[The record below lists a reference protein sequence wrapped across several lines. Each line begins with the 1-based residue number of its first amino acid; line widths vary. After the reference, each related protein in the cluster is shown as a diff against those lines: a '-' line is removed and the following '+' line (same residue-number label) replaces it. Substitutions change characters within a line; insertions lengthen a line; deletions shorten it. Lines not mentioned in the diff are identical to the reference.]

1 MKNTKMIVLNGI
13 IAAVYAVF
21 TLMISP
27 IAYGNIQMRL
37 SEILIFLAFYN
48 KKYIPGLTIGCLIA
62 NLFSPLG
69 IYDIGFGVSA
79 TVIALIGMYL
89 VNNKY
94 LGALVGS
101 VANGILVGIELH
113 IVYEIPFLINAA
125 YVFIGEFIVLIIGAV
140 LFNQLEKNQS
150 FMSILELNE
159 H

>member
-69 IYDIGFGVSA
+69 VYDIGFGVSA

-94 LGALVGS
+94 LGALIGS